1 MACCDASPV
10 PYDVNVESGPEVVA
24 YDGSVVSN
32 PEARQT
38 LKTLR
43 PVITLRP
50 KHGYSATKYDANAV
64 KSPKTL
70 RRQSGRSYDQKKV
83 RNTWPAASRRQACS
97 VETATP
103 AWAA

>member
-50 KHGYSATKYDANAV
+50 KHGYSATKYVWLAEFV
-64 KSPKTL
+64 
-70 RRQSGRSYDQKKV
+70 GRFIGFGEPS
-83 RNTWPAASRRQACS
+83 
-97 VETATP
+97 
-103 AWAA
+103 

>member
-83 RNTWPAASRRQACS
+83 RNTLPAQPGG
-97 VETATP
+97 VFTGDV
-103 AWAA
+103 

>member
-50 KHGYSATKYDANAV
+50 KHGYSATKYDAKAV

-83 RNTWPAASRRQACS
+83 RNSGKRQLEFGS
-97 VETATP
+97 DDN
-103 AWAA
+103 